1 MADVPKARFIAVT
14 GRSSARVSWS
24 LLGLP
29 NGVISPSL
37 SFSAGPGGT
46 WPVLSVVRCSV
57 YAVVFTLFLVIEA
70 HGGRCFRTP
79 CPFVVRSRSKC
90 QRQRPDP
97 NRNSE
102 ISTPFPFWTA
112 ISAVYHPTRVGWR
125 HVLCS
130 SRKCPCGPVVVSSI
144 WHLLPAF
151 ETSPQSDQ
159 RSSANVNVSLSCP

>member
-79 CPFVVRSRSKC
+79 CPIVVRSRSSVDTVVPV
-90 QRQRPDP
+90 RTVL
-97 NRNSE
+97 SE
-102 ISTPFPFWTA
+102 
-112 ISAVYHPTRVGWR
+112 
-125 HVLCS
+125 
-130 SRKCPCGPVVVSSI
+130 SRI
-144 WHLLPAF
+144 LEFDLL
-151 ETSPQSDQ
+151 E
-159 RSSANVNVSLSCP
+159 